1 MRPRVYSAFWLA
13 WVSGACVLSSA
24 WAARDCG
31 QYTDGKALDC
41 DQYTGSILAQYGEPI
56 GPPIDPEKEMQAWLR
71 LTEAERAAVVETYSV
86 GRRPLITYITSKER
100 QAALAAD

>member
-1 MRPRVYSAFWLA
+1 MRPRVYSVFWLE
-13 WVSGACVLSSA
+13 WVSGACVLSPA
-24 WAARDCG
+24 WEGRDLPLCH
-31 QYTDGKALDC
+31 TAEHPADAM
-41 DQYTGSILAQYGEPI
+41 P
-56 GPPIDPEKEMQAWLR
+56 MQAWLR